1 MNDEPINQ
9 VLGRLH
15 RMDDKLDRLLDRVG
29 ELTTRMSSLEAL
41 VAHIHGDMAAQSVRL
56 DQLSNRIEKVER
68 RRELRDA

>member
-1 MNDEPINQ
+1 
-9 VLGRLH
+9 
-15 RMDDKLDRLLDRVG
+15 MDDKLDRLLDRVG